1 MQDLMGVRSVLKELT
16 SLGRLV
22 DAVYEQPESVGDVRQ
37 LLTVVM
43 SVVSVVQVV
52 WSHFPV
58 STLGSVVAAEYAVV
72 QALAVGSVMH
82 SLRGVSSPLKELT
95 RAGRL
100 VAAV

>member
-22 DAVYEQPESVGDVRQ
+22 EAVYEQPESVGDVRQ

-52 WSHFPV
+52 WSHFPT
-58 STLGSVVAAEYAVV
+58 STLGRVVAAEYVVV